1 MRQLGELK
9 KSADRF
15 KEQGVE
21 VIAVFREEAKGV
33 EGLEIIKEKTEVE
46 FTLCLDKDAEKTSRY
61 SPGRRQFAGY
71 VIDKSGVICGFI
83 DGDLRNRAKSE
94 QLLEIVASL
103 GEKPDATQESKSP
116 SNDRAAVKRAVL
128 DYVEG
133 VYEVKPELI
142 ERSVHPD
149 LKKLGYWRPEE
160 EEQFKPGSR
169 MTFEQLRDLAANY
182 NKEGRIPEDAPKKI
196 EILDVMDKIAS
207 AKLTAAWGTDYFHL
221 VKEDGKWKI
230 LHVVWQSPPRK

>member
-9 KSADRF
+9 KNADKF

-33 EGLEIIKEKTEVE
+33 DGLQKIKTRMEVE
-46 FTLCLDKDAEKTSRY
+46 FTLCLDKGAVQTGRY
-61 SPGRRQFAGY
+61 SPGKRQFANY
-71 VIDKSGVICGFI
+71 VVNKSGVICGII
-83 DGDLRNRAKSE
+83 DGDLRNRAKAA
-94 QLLEIVASL
+94 QLLAIVD
-103 GEKPDATQESKSP
+103 KV
-116 SNDRAAVKRAVL
+116 AVEQAVR

-133 VYEVKPELI
+133 VYDVKPELI

-149 LKKLGYWRPEE
+149 LKKFGFWRPEE
-160 EEQFKPGSR
+160 DKQFKPGQP
-169 MTFEQLRDLAANY
+169 MTFEQLRDLAASY
-182 NKEGRIPEDAPKKI
+182 NKDGRIPDDAPKKI

-230 LHVVWQSPPRK
+230 LQVVWQSPPKK